1 MYILNSGNNT
11 IPLFILSKKYKI
23 LKSCFNA
30 FFSKKSHIIGTGPQ
44 LQSTCV
50 IRLRCL
56 GTGPTHTNPNG
67 MDPRDFNG
75 YKHQILR

>member
-30 FFSKKSHIIGTGPQ
+30 FLKKKSHIIGTGPQ
-44 LQSTCV
+44 LKSTCV

-56 GTGPTHTNPNG
+56 GTGPTHPQPQRYG
-67 MDPRDFNG
+67 PPGF
-75 YKHQILR
+75 

>member
-1 MYILNSGNNT
+1 M
-11 IPLFILSKKYKI
+11 LFFK
-23 LKSCFNA
+23 
-30 FFSKKSHIIGTGPQ
+30 KKSHIIGTGPQ

-56 GTGPTHTNPNG
+56 GTGPTHPNPNG